1 MSETAPIRFF
11 LGSNS
16 PQGFVSR
23 FDQLDYG
30 DPQWHTFY
38 IKGGP
43 GCGKS
48 SFMKRLAAVF
58 ENRCPLMEQ
67 IPCSSDPDSLDAVI
81 FPEWKVSIADATAPH
96 ALEPKYPGLS
106 ESILSFGDFLDPLKI
121 KPYGE
126 TIRLISQTTSKNYSQ
141 AINCLAAAKSFLND
155 SHRIALSSLNP
166 QKLNAYAKHFS
177 YKNFP
182 KKSGRGKE
190 KVRFLSAINAEGIVS
205 LASTVRSLCQDICF
219 ISDDWGAAS
228 SLFLSALRSH
238 ALENGQDVITC
249 YCPLSPHTKI
259 DHLILPELGLAF
271 LTENRFHDLSGL
283 IDQPTLISQRHIHAK
298 RFLDLDSLRRHKK
311 RLSFNQKAAA
321 QMIAQAVYLLSENKE
336 LHDQLEQIYLSAM
349 DFSMMD
355 DVLESVVAQMIDFKI
370 AREGFSLL

>member
-141 AINCLAAAKSFLND
+141 AIDCLAAAKSFLND

-205 LASTVRSLCQDICF
+205 LASTVRSLCQDI
-219 ISDDWGAAS
+219 
-228 SLFLSALRSH
+228 
-238 ALENGQDVITC
+238 
-249 YCPLSPHTKI
+249 
-259 DHLILPELGLAF
+259 
-271 LTENRFHDLSGL
+271 
-283 IDQPTLISQRHIHAK
+283 
-298 RFLDLDSLRRHKK
+298 
-311 RLSFNQKAAA
+311 
-321 QMIAQAVYLLSENKE
+321 
-336 LHDQLEQIYLSAM
+336 
-349 DFSMMD
+349 
-355 DVLESVVAQMIDFKI
+355 
-370 AREGFSLL
+370 

>member
-106 ESILSFGDFLDPLKI
+106 ES
-121 KPYGE
+121 
-126 TIRLISQTTSKNYSQ
+126 T
-141 AINCLAAAKSFLND
+141 
-155 SHRIALSSLNP
+155 
-166 QKLNAYAKHFS
+166 
-177 YKNFP
+177 
-182 KKSGRGKE
+182 
-190 KVRFLSAINAEGIVS
+190 
-205 LASTVRSLCQDICF
+205 
-219 ISDDWGAAS
+219 
-228 SLFLSALRSH
+228 
-238 ALENGQDVITC
+238 
-249 YCPLSPHTKI
+249 CPLAI
-259 DHLILPELGLAF
+259 FLI
-271 LTENRFHDLSGL
+271 H
-283 IDQPTLISQRHIHAK
+283 
-298 RFLDLDSLRRHKK
+298 
-311 RLSFNQKAAA
+311 
-321 QMIAQAVYLLSENKE
+321 
-336 LHDQLEQIYLSAM
+336 
-349 DFSMMD
+349 
-355 DVLESVVAQMIDFKI
+355 
-370 AREGFSLL
+370 

>member
-1 MSETAPIRFF
+1 MR
-11 LGSNS
+11 
-16 PQGFVSR
+16 
-23 FDQLDYG
+23 
-30 DPQWHTFY
+30 
-38 IKGGP
+38 
-43 GCGKS
+43 S
-48 SFMKRLAAVF
+48 S
-58 ENRCPLMEQ
+58 
-67 IPCSSDPDSLDAVI
+67 

-141 AINCLAAAKSFLND
+141 AIDCLAAAKSIFERLP
-155 SHRIALSSLNP
+155 SHCTEQFKS
-166 QKLNAYAKHFS
+166 AKT
-177 YKNFP
+177 KCLCKTLFP
-182 KKSGRGKE
+182 IKTSRKSPVVEKKRSD
-190 KVRFLSAINAEGIVS
+190 FLSAINAEGIVS

-349 DFSMMD
+349 DFP
-355 DVLESVVAQMIDFKI
+355 
-370 AREGFSLL
+370 